1 MAWASTFE
9 QVTGSGLDA
18 NTLKSAPKK
27 LSFSEFSQNCC
38 YPDLAF
44 GRKKSQMKI
53 YFTESSKRRRGIL
66 LHVFSPLLSDIFS
79 FNVVYTVFDSLGIRS
94 DTKIL
99 EQYFGE
105 WFMTLSFREAYTKG
119 LYSDSSP
126 MMRLL
131 QDLVARQLS
140 AGFDE
145 NETALD
151 VLHNFCESSEDL
163 VRAFLLGALCLEA
176 ISNVVSQKEK
186 RTYGKIQSLTI
197 VDNWKHLLRKIRVCL
212 LVSLRMYGRRL
223 AAPITIENV
232 NQPDIFTV
240 FEWLARDELLMSHD
254 HHEIISL
261 EKACMISSYS
271 FDPSLPE
278 GDGPSRF
285 KMLQNSCLSAA
296 VNKNDR
302 TGALVDF
309 DDDDDKF
316 GALLLFFKRFNDPS
330 NLAAHRALLYAADW
344 GSKPDQI
351 VLLKNALVAIQSIQ
365 RNPELASLCAAVSL
379 ELWQRY
385 VSPIYRALLCGFAD
399 VQEVTEEVIAPLL
412 LDRDWLT
419 SIGRITLQLLAILKG
434 YEIRPNESINVEKTD
449 AQGWPSVRP
458 DFLLQRLIDNLSR
471 PIDGSAVDA
480 HSIVVCA
487 TVVSDDLEALIQCV
501 PAILDFFVP
510 LSLYNPSTS
519 APENVIEL
527 QQKYLDRAMYAFA
540 KSYTGPSLDSFYLG
554 EIGMLAKMWGFNL
567 KQVHTRLLLTMYEL
581 GRDRVVDELL
591 TKATSHIVPLRFV
604 DEGLDIACQRLNV
617 FLSGSGMASKSMR
630 NVMGLLDASLCEW
643 IKQRS
648 SASKHLDH
656 LELDVPIGS
665 THLLLMRLLSLSA
678 GSDFE
683 PTIRLKIH
691 SLVVLCGILVKALS
705 ESSS

>member
-9 QVTGSGLDA
+9 QVTGSSLDA
-18 NTLKSAPKK
+18 NTLKSTLKK
-27 LSFSEFSQNCC
+27 LSFSEFSEACC

-44 GRKKSQMKI
+44 GRKKSHMKI
-53 YFTESSKRRRGIL
+53 YFTESSKKRRGIL

-79 FNVVYTVFDSLGIRS
+79 FNVVYSVFDSLGIRS

-99 EQYFGE
+99 EKYFGE
-105 WFMTLSFREAYTKG
+105 WFMTLSVREAYKKG
-119 LYSDSSP
+119 LYSDTSP

-131 QDLVARQLS
+131 QDLVARQIS

-145 NETALD
+145 NETALG
-151 VLHNFCESSEDL
+151 VLHHFCEASEDL

-176 ISNVVSQKEK
+176 ISNVASQKEK
-186 RTYGKIQSLTI
+186 RTYGKIQSSAM
-197 VDNWKHLLRKIRVCL
+197 VDNWKYLLRKIRVCL

-223 AAPITIENV
+223 AAPITVENV

-240 FEWLARDELLMSHD
+240 YEWLARDELLMSHD
-254 HHEIISL
+254 HHEITSL
-261 EKACMISSYS
+261 EKACMISSYT

-296 VNKNDR
+296 VNKGDR
-302 TGALVDF
+302 PGSLVDF

-330 NLAAHRALLYAADW
+330 KLAAHRALLFAADW

-351 VLLKNALVAIQSIQ
+351 ELLKNALVSIQSIQ
-365 RNPELASLCAAVSL
+365 RNSELASLCAAVSL

-399 VQEVTEEVIAPLL
+399 VQQVTEEVIAPLL
-412 LDRDWLT
+412 LDREWLT
-419 SIGRITLQLLAILKG
+419 SLGRITLQLLAILKG
-434 YEIRPNESINVEKTD
+434 FENMPNDAINVDKTD
-449 AQGWPSVRP
+449 AQGWPPVRP
-458 DFLLQRLIDNLSR
+458 DFLLQRLIDNTSR
-471 PIDGSAVDA
+471 PIDGSAIDA

-487 TVVSDDLEALIQCV
+487 TVVSDDLGALIQCV
-501 PAILDFFVP
+501 PTILDLFVAT
-510 LSLYNPSTS
+510 SLYHPSTS
-519 APENVIEL
+519 TPENVVEL
-527 QQKYLDRAMYAFA
+527 QQKYLNGAMYTFA
-540 KSYTGPSLDSFYLG
+540 KSYTGPSLDYFYLG

-567 KQVHTRLLLTMYEL
+567 KEVHTRFLLTMYEL

-591 TKATSHIVPLRFV
+591 TKATSHIFPIRFV
-604 DEGLDIACQRLNV
+604 EEGLDIACQRLNV
-617 FLSGSGMASKSMR
+617 FLSGGGMTSSGMRK
-630 NVMGLLDASLCEW
+630 VMGLLDASLCEW

-648 SASKHLDH
+648 SASKQSDH

-665 THLLLMRLLSLSA
+665 THLLLMRLLSLST

-691 SLVVLCGILVKALS
+691 SLVVLSGILVKALS
-705 ESSS
+705 ERSI